1 MAKTRKAARPRKIFV
16 PIVPHGATWIES
28 DSYDRRAWS
37 EILSGTP
44 AFKDLT
50 EAGGALVP
58 HFDALLADLF
68 LALFKFN
75 LVWHKP
81 GSVRRAAALNR
92 TILDEIL
99 PSPAFEA
106 LKNRTLLEED
116 KAAIAAIVLGE
127 RALEMIRSERFV
139 NRREMVDLWDLEHQ
153 EQDLA
158 ARADALKTIQEMTEK
173 PEPQP
178 GQESTADDP
187 QAGDDAKKKIAAML
201 DAAARAAQVSEAR
214 LNQKSRQVESD
225 LKNSDRTELRRMQ
238 LKAGELATEIDRAAE
253 DSHDFSREFGQGGRM
268 NAGER
273 LELGRH
279 LAKSRKLGELARM
292 VGRMKQDA
300 RAIRHKT
307 LERGVAE
314 AYDIERGAD
323 LGRMIPSEMIAMR
336 HPVLAIDFRRRLL
349 ESDLLQYRLRD
360 DEQKGKGPMI
370 VCIDVSSSMQ
380 GDKELW
386 AKAVGLTLMDI
397 ARRGRRLF
405 RAVMFSSGDRS
416 LKVVDLNRERRYQ
429 PELAKVIEM
438 AEYFPGGGTDFQ
450 QPLDAAVALLEERKL
465 KRGDIVIITDG
476 ESQVAPEWLAH
487 LKERKEALQFS
498 IFGVLVDVG
507 SSEIS
512 SLTQFSDRITS
523 VKKLSETATREIFV
537 HVQS

>member
-1 MAKTRKAARPRKIFV
+1 MAKARKTAKPRKIFV
-16 PIVPHGATWIES
+16 PVVPQGATWIES

-58 HFDALLADLF
+58 HFDALLADFF

-81 GSVRRAAALNR
+81 GAVRRAAALNR

-127 RALEMIRSERFV
+127 RALEMIRSERFL

-173 PEPQP
+173 PEEE
-178 GQESTADDP
+178 G
-187 QAGDDAKKKIAAML
+187 AGGNPKASDDAKKKMAAML
-201 DAAARAAQVSEAR
+201 ETAARAAQVSEAR

-225 LKNSDRTELRRMQ
+225 LKNSDHTELRRMQ
-238 LKAGELATEIDRAAE
+238 LKAGELAAEIDRAAE

-323 LGRMIPSEMIAMR
+323 LGRMIPSELVAMH
-336 HPVLAIDFRRRLL
+336 HPILAIDFRRRLL

-405 RAVMFSSGDRS
+405 RAVMFSSGDTS
-416 LKVVDLNRERRYQ
+416 LKVLDLNRERRYQ

-507 SSEIS
+507 SSEMS
-512 SLTQFSDRITS
+512 SLRQFADRITS
-523 VKKLSETATREIFV
+523 VKTLSDSATRDIFL

>member
-1 MAKTRKAARPRKIFV
+1 MV
-16 PIVPHGATWIES
+16 PQGATWIES

-37 EILSGTP
+37 EILADTP

-58 HFDALLADLF
+58 HFDALLADFF
-68 LALFKFN
+68 LALFKYN
-75 LVWHKP
+75 LVWQKP
-81 GSVRRAAALNR
+81 DAVRRAAALNR
-92 TILDEIL
+92 TILDEIV
-99 PSPAFEA
+99 PSPVFEA
-106 LKNRTLLEED
+106 LKNRTVLEED

-127 RALEMIRSERFV
+127 RALEMIRTERFL

-158 ARADALKTIQEMTEK
+158 ARADALKTIQEMKDKSEQPHD
-173 PEPQP
+173 PEA
-178 GQESTADDP
+178 GQRDP
-187 QAGDDAKKKIAAML
+187 QAGEEDKKKIAAML
-201 DAAARAAQVSEAR
+201 EAAARAAQVSEAR

-225 LKNSDRTELRRMQ
+225 LKNSDHSELRRMHRQ
-238 LKAGELATEIDRAAE
+238 AGELAAEIDRAAQ

-279 LAKSRKLGELARM
+279 LAKSKKLGELARL

-314 AYDIERGAD
+314 AYDIERGND
-323 LGRMIPSEMIAMR
+323 LGRMIPSELVAMH
-336 HPVLAIDFRRRLL
+336 HPILAIDFHRRLL

-405 RAVMFSSGDRS
+405 RAVMFSSGDTS
-416 LKVVDLNRERRYQ
+416 LKVLDLNRERRYQ
-429 PELAKVIEM
+429 PELGKVIEM

-450 QPLDAAVALLEERKL
+450 EPLDAALTLLEERKL

-487 LKERKEALQFS
+487 LKERKDALQFS

-507 SSEIS
+507 SSEMS
-512 SLTQFSDRITS
+512 SLKQFADRITS
-523 VKKLSETATREIFV
+523 VKNLSNSDTREIFV

>member
-1 MAKTRKAARPRKIFV
+1 MAKTRKTAGPRKIFV
-16 PIVPHGATWIES
+16 PAVPQGATWIES

-44 AFKDLT
+44 AFEDLT

-58 HFDALLADLF
+58 HFDALLADFF

-81 GSVRRAAALNR
+81 DAVRRAAALNR

-127 RALEMIRSERFV
+127 RALEMIRSERFL

-173 PEPQP
+173 PDPAQSPE
-178 GQESTADDP
+178 TAGGGP
-187 QAGDDAKKKIAAML
+187 KAGDDAKKKIAAML
-201 DAAARAAQVSEAR
+201 ETAARAAQVSEAR

-225 LKNSDRTELRRMQ
+225 LKNSDHTELRRMQ
-238 LKAGELATEIDRAAE
+238 LRAGELAAEIDRAAE

-323 LGRMIPSEMIAMR
+323 LGRMIPSELVAMH
-336 HPVLAIDFRRRLL
+336 HPILAIDFRRRLL

-380 GDKELW
+380 GEKELW

-405 RAVMFSSGDRS
+405 RAVMFSSGDTS
-416 LKVVDLNRERRYQ
+416 LKVLDLNRERRYQ

-487 LKERKEALQFS
+487 LKERKETLQFS

-507 SSEIS
+507 SSELS
-512 SLTQFSDRITS
+512 SLRQFADRITS
-523 VKKLSETATREIFV
+523 VKKLSDSATREIFV

>member
-1 MAKTRKAARPRKIFV
+1 MAKARKTARPRKIFV
-16 PIVPHGATWIES
+16 PTVPQGATWIES

-58 HFDALLADLF
+58 HFDALLADFF

-75 LVWHKP
+75 LVWRNA
-81 GSVRRAAALNR
+81 GAVRRAAALNR

-106 LKNRTLLEED
+106 LKNRTQLEED

-127 RALEMIRSERFV
+127 RALEMIRSERFL

-158 ARADALKTIQEMTEK
+158 ARADALKTIHEMTEK
-173 PEPQP
+173 PEPAP
-178 GQESTADDP
+178 DPEAAGDDP
-187 QAGDDAKKKIAAML
+187 KASDDAKKKIAAML
-201 DAAARAAQVSEAR
+201 ETAARAAQVSEAR

-238 LKAGELATEIDRAAE
+238 LRAGELAAEIDRAAE

-323 LGRMIPSEMIAMR
+323 LGRMIPSELVAMH
-336 HPVLAIDFRRRLL
+336 HPILAIDFRRRLL

-405 RAVMFSSGDRS
+405 RAVMFSSGDTS
-416 LKVVDLNRERRYQ
+416 LRVLDLNRERRYQ

-507 SSEIS
+507 SSELS
-512 SLTQFSDRITS
+512 SLRQFADRITS
-523 VKKLSETATREIFV
+523 VKKLSESSTREIFV

>member
-1 MAKTRKAARPRKIFV
+1 MAKARKTVRPRRIFV
-16 PIVPHGATWIES
+16 PSVPQDATWIES

-50 EAGGALVP
+50 EAGAALVP

-75 LVWHKP
+75 LVWRKP
-81 GSVRRAAALNR
+81 DMVRRAAALNR

-173 PEPQP
+173 LEQEP
-178 GQESTADDP
+178 GQEGTGGNSQD
-187 QAGDDAKKKIAAML
+187 GDDTKKKIAAML
-201 DAAARAAQVSEAR
+201 EAAARAAQVSEAR
-214 LNQKSRQVESD
+214 LNQKARHVESD

-238 LKAGELATEIDRAAE
+238 LKAGELAAEIDRAAE

-323 LGRMIPSEMIAMR
+323 LGRMIPSELIAMH
-336 HPVLAIDFRRRLL
+336 HPILAIDFRRRLL

-405 RAVMFSSGDRS
+405 RAVMFSSGDTS
-416 LKVVDLNRERRYQ
+416 LKVLDLNRERRYQ

-465 KRGDIVIITDG
+465 KRGDVVIITDG
-476 ESQVAPEWLAH
+476 ESQVAPEWLDH

-507 SSEIS
+507 SSELS
-512 SLTQFSDRITS
+512 SLTQFADRITS
-523 VKKLSETATREIFV
+523 VKKLSESATREIFI

>member
-1 MAKTRKAARPRKIFV
+1 MAKARKTARLRKIFV
-16 PIVPHGATWIES
+16 PAVPQGATWIES

-58 HFDALLADLF
+58 HFDALLADFF

-81 GSVRRAAALNR
+81 GDVRRAAGLNR

-127 RALEMIRSERFV
+127 RALEMIRSERFL

-173 PEPQP
+173 PEPAQSP
-178 GQESTADDP
+178 EASGGDP
-187 QAGDDAKKKIAAML
+187 KASDDAKKKMAAIL
-201 DAAARAAQVSEAR
+201 ETAARAAQVSEAR

-225 LKNSDRTELRRMQ
+225 LKNGDHTELRRMQ
-238 LKAGELATEIDRAAE
+238 LKAGELAIEIDRAAE

-323 LGRMIPSEMIAMR
+323 LGRMIPSELVAMH

-380 GDKELW
+380 GEKELW

-405 RAVMFSSGDRS
+405 RAVMFSSGDTS
-416 LKVVDLNRERRYQ
+416 LKVLDLNRERRYQ

-476 ESQVAPEWLAH
+476 ESQVANEWLAH

-498 IFGVLVDVG
+498 IFGVLVNVG
-507 SSEIS
+507 SSEMS
-512 SLTQFSDRITS
+512 SLRQFADRITS
-523 VKKLSETATREIFV
+523 VKKLSDSATREIFV